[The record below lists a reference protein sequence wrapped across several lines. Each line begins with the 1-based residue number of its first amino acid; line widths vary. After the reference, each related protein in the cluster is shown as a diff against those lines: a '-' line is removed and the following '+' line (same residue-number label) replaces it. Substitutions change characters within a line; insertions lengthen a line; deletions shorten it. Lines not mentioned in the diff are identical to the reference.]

1 MIAVMIKYSAKMA
14 NPSGIVALNV
24 DRVIS
29 LLGPNGA
36 LKGPCGGKGEVNTF
50 PIIPAP

>member
-1 MIAVMIKYSAKMA
+1 MIAVITKYSAKMA
-14 NPSGIVALNV
+14 SPSGIVALNV
-24 DRVIS
+24 VRVIS

-36 LKGPCGGKGEVNTF
+36 LVGPCGGKGEVNTF

>member
-1 MIAVMIKYSAKMA
+1 MIAVITKYSAKMTS
-14 NPSGIVALNV
+14 PSGIVALNV
-24 DRVIS
+24 VRVIS

-36 LKGPCGGKGEVNTF
+36 LVGPCGGKGEVNTF